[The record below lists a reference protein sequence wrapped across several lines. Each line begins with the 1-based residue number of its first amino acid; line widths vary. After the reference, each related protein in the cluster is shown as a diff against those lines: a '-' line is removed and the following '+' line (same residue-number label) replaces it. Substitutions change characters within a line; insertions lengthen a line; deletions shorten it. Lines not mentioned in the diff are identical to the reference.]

1 MATKADLYEVLNE
14 DGILEYAY
22 RGIFIPSTTILS
34 ILQADTNDS
43 IDHSKNSGSSGHNN
57 SMTVSVDVHDVIG
70 KDIPKPFDYYY
81 EEIYG

>member
-43 IDHSKNSGSSGHNN
+43 IDHSKNSGSSGHN
-57 SMTVSVDVHDVIG
+57 SVTASVDVDEVIG
-70 KDIPKPFDYYY
+70 KDSPKPFDYYY